1 MRKQN
6 WVAEFQ
12 CLHVRYAQFIVVPH
26 EGTEHCILYTSLEC
40 LGQGLGL
47 SANTCVDS
55 RPDSLR
61 VVDF

>member
-12 CLHVRYAQFIVVPH
+12 CLHVRYVQFIVVPH
-26 EGTEHCILYTSLEC
+26 EGTDRHCIPLWNAWAKAW
-40 LGQGLGL
+40 GL
-47 SANTCVDS
+47 SINTCVA